1 MSYPIPKCLNALR
14 AHARILITEDEDEQS
29 LIAAANGATVLMIT
43 YGNVSEAVIK
53 SGMPTLKAVIKMG
66 TGIDS
71 IDFAAARAH
80 NVSITNCPGYGKYA
94 VAEHAFMLMMN
105 CLKKFIMMHNA
116 VQKSGW
122 LGATEET
129 KGEELFAKTVG
140 LIGIGHINSSVA
152 RMCQGFA
159 MVVQAYDPGTDIGA
173 MDAKGVLKIDDL
185 NTLAET
191 SDVVMICVP
200 LNPDTH
206 HIIDA
211 GFLGRMKRSAFVI
224 NIGRGATID
233 EAALLDALE
242 SRQIAGCGLDVF
254 SQEPLNGVDHTL
266 RALLS
271 MENVVI
277 SPHLAAWTVETW
289 DRLQDELT
297 AHVLD
302 VLAGRPLTIRS
313 RDPRLANQSGCVY
326 RDG

>member
-1 MSYPIPKCLNALR
+1 
-14 AHARILITEDEDEQS
+14 
-29 LIAAANGATVLMIT
+29 
-43 YGNVSEAVIK
+43 
-53 SGMPTLKAVIKMG
+53 
-66 TGIDS
+66 
-71 IDFAAARAH
+71 
-80 NVSITNCPGYGKYA
+80 
-94 VAEHAFMLMMN
+94 
-105 CLKKFIMMHNA
+105 
-116 VQKSGW
+116 
-122 LGATEET
+122 
-129 KGEELFAKTVG
+129 
-140 LIGIGHINSSVA
+140 
-152 RMCQGFA
+152 

-242 SRQIAGCGLDVF
+242 SRQIVGCGLDVF

-326 RDG
+326 RDV